1 MAEKKQLQPSKL
13 LQLFFLTSGPRYF
26 FPNIYHGQSFAL
38 VKLKS

>member
-1 MAEKKQLQPSKL
+1 MAEKSSYNRQNCYTSSFLISESQL
-13 LQLFFLTSGPRYF
+13 F